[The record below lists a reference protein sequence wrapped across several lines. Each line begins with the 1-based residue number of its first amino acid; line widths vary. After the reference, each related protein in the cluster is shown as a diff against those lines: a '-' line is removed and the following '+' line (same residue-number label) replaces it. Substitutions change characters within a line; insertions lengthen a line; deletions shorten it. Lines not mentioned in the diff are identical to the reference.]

1 MLGEGGSGETWLM
14 EDNASGALVAVK
26 LIKRPIPKVLHEMIL
41 HEILVRPI
49 YLSIPLVFFN

>member
-14 EDNASGALVAVK
+14 EDADTGEFVAVK

-41 HEILVRPI
+41 HEILVSCVRYP
-49 YLSIPLVFFN
+49 